1 MLTTVQKKKD
11 LHYNK
16 KLMTPEKFSIQE
28 TEKPNKKCTNL
39 SL

>member
-16 KLMTPEKFSIQE
+16 KLMTPEKLSIQE